1 MLTKRIIP
9 CLDMVAGRVVKG
21 VRFRDLRDAGDPVE
35 LARAYDVQGA
45 DELVLL
51 DITASYEGR
60 EILINVV
67 ERTADAIMI
76 PFTVGGGI
84 RSSMDVRRVLNAGAD
99 KVSINTAAVRN
110 PSLIREC
117 SRMFGSQCIV
127 LAVDVQRVYVKDAS
141 KAEGKTLLE
150 TPEGL
155 CWWDVY
161 IYGGRQAVGLD
172 AFHWIEEAVSL
183 GAGEVM
189 PSSLDFD
196 GTGKGYD
203 LIFLAELSKRVS
215 VPVIASSGAG
225 MPRHILEALTIGKAD
240 AALAAGIFHRGEY
253 TVREVKEYL
262 ASKGVPVR
270 L

>member
-1 MLTKRIIP
+1 MLAKRIIP
-9 CLDMVAGRVVKG
+9 CLDTVAGRVVKG
-21 VRFRDLRDAGDPVE
+21 VRFRNLKDSGDPVE
-35 LARAYDVQGA
+35 LARAYDSQGA

-51 DITASYEGR
+51 DITASHEGR
-60 EILINVV
+60 ETLIDVV

-76 PFTVGGGI
+76 PLTVGGGI
-84 RSSMDVRRVLNAGAD
+84 RSSTDVRRILNAGAD

-127 LAVDVQRVYVKDAS
+127 LAVDVRRIYVSDAS
-141 KAEGKTLLE
+141 EASGKTIIE

-161 IYGGRQAVGLD
+161 IYGGRQAVGMD
-172 AFHWIEEAVSL
+172 AFKWIEEAVSL
-183 GAGEVM
+183 GAGEIM

-196 GTGKGYD
+196 GTRRGYD
-203 LIFLAELSKRVS
+203 LAFLAELADR
-215 VPVIASSGAG
+215 VPVPIIASSGAG
-225 MPRHILEALTIGKAD
+225 TPQHILEALTIGKAD

-253 TVREVKEYL
+253 SIKEVKKFL
-262 ASKGVPVR
+262 ASKGIPVR